1 MHELAAARE
10 AEHRNRAD
18 RQAEVEADAGHASRQ
33 AVDDDRGA
41 VRVPP
46 GHDPDVGRGSAGAV
60 GEEHDVAGRGLA
72 DGEERVDDL
81 LEALAALQ
89 DEIPD
94 LVICDYKMP
103 GMNGREF
110 LDRMCS
116 DFPAVPV
123 VVVTGMADELLAK
136 DLVANGA
143 SACLFK
149 PLPTLRL
156 LLEAVEK
163 AIGDK
168 VQQ

>member
-1 MHELAAARE
+1 MEPNIGRSIMLVEDEL
-10 AEHRNRAD
+10 
-18 RQAEVEADAGHASRQ
+18 V
-33 AVDDDRGA
+33 
-41 VRVPP
+41 VRM
-46 GHDPDVGRGSAGAV
+46 S
-60 GEEHDVAGRGLA
+60 LA
-72 DGEERVDDL
+72 DYLEDSGYRIVQMDTPA
-81 LEALAALQ
+81 EALAALQ
-89 DEIPD
+89 DEVPD

-136 DLVANGA
+136 DLVDNGA